1 MNSPFFVRIA
11 RIGSA
16 RVCRA
21 PASPAATYRA
31 AGVRRGPHRPR
42 SAGFGLSLAACLSLA
57 MCVAQAQEAPGAN
70 APIVIPGNA
79 EHAPAAHG
87 TPHWA
92 VAALQARPANASN
105 PDKQASADAPIVIP
119 GTRETGALK
128 PPFAT
133 RGPSIEHP
141 AMPSL
146 PTITAGPTLGSVVHV
161 SAGQVTQVVVQPEVP
176 ADPPSGAPRA
186 AAARPA
192 LMPISVP
199 ARPAVTIAPH
209 IQAIPVNL
217 PVASAPRPATGNT
230 VGDAIRATA
239 EQFLRQQ
246 TVGLPGQIGIAVN
259 PVSPR
264 GLAACTGLEA
274 FLPPG
279 TRLWGRT
286 MVGVRCLG
294 ERPWTL
300 YVQAH
305 ISVHATYYVAA
316 RDIAPGQTIEQPDLV
331 ARDGD
336 LANLP
341 RSVVTDPAQAVG
353 ALAQNR
359 ITAGL
364 PLRQD
369 MIRAPLAIQLG
380 QTVRLVASGEGF
392 SISTEGSAMQNAA
405 TGQPIRVKTR
415 SGQIISGIVKAD
427 NTVQIPL

>member
-1 MNSPFFVRIA
+1 LTMSLLT
-11 RIGSA
+11 
-16 RVCRA
+16 
-21 PASPAATYRA
+21 SPAR
-31 AGVRRGPHRPR
+31 
-42 SAGFGLSLAACLSLA
+42 
-57 MCVAQAQEAPGAN
+57 AQEQTLEQSQAAPGGD

-79 EHAPAAHG
+79 EHALPAHG

-92 VAALQARPANASN
+92 VAALQRQPANAAAATAATT
-105 PDKQASADAPIVIP
+105 DKPAGANAPIVIP
-119 GTRETGALK
+119 GTRETSALK
-128 PPFAT
+128 PPFAS
-133 RGPSIEHP
+133 RGPVVEHP
-141 AMPSL
+141 GMPTL
-146 PTITAGPTLGSVVHV
+146 PTITPRRTLGSAVHV
-161 SAGQVTQVVVQPEVP
+161 SAGQVTQVVVQSEQ
-176 ADPPSGAPRA
+176 SEQSEQ
-186 AAARPA
+186 ARPA
-192 LMPISVP
+192 TPATVDIVPRATRPAITPISVP

-209 IQAIPVNL
+209 AQAIAVNI
-217 PVASAPRPATGNT
+217 PAAVAPRPATSNT

-264 GLAACTGLEA
+264 GLAVCTGLEA

-294 ERPWTL
+294 EHPWTL

-392 SISTEGSAMQNAA
+392 SISTDGSAMQNAA

-415 SGQIISGIVKAD
+415 SGQIVSGIVKAD